1 MKSLRQLIEDEH
13 FAMIKLEG
21 CESKVK
27 YYANQLSSCDRNSYS
42 YKFYEEDY
50 DRAIANRYDAVE
62 ELNSVRKELKEHLVD
77 IMENY

>member
-21 CESKVK
+21 CESMVK
-27 YYANQLSSCDRNSYS
+27 YCANQLSSCDRDSHF
-42 YKFYEEDY
+42 YKFYEEDH
-50 DRAIANRYDAVE
+50 DSAIANRDDAME